1 MNTRMEYLYRDAS
14 NYKSPN
20 QVIVAGTITEEQK
33 EAILQTLEDGT
44 YFIPEQVGLDLYR
57 GWDITEDD
65 HPFCELDVEKD
76 FYETEEAADDENFTV
91 DDLVAA
97 FLSTGGNGMLTNI
110 HRIMSHVSAK
120 KKAETGGTDGILVW
134 NFRKGTGLC

>member
-65 HPFCELDVEKD
+65 HPFCELDIEKD

-91 DDLVAA
+91 DNLVAA
-97 FLSTGGNGMLTNI
+97 FLSTGGKWDADEYAPDYE
-110 HRIMSHVSAK
+110 SCEYEEES
-120 KKAETGGTDGILVW
+120 
-134 NFRKGTGLC
+134 

>member
-97 FLSTGGNGMLTNI
+97 FLSTGGKWDADEYTPDYE
-110 HRIMSHVSAK
+110 SCECEEES
-120 KKAETGGTDGILVW
+120 
-134 NFRKGTGLC
+134 